1 MPTIHA
7 CIDRMADI
15 QRNALARQV
24 RRRPLAAVLFAL
36 TLLALAIGGASRAAD
51 PPAAPDAAG
60 STIAIRNF
68 MFEPMS
74 LVVAAGTK
82 VTWKNFDG
90 EPHTIHSIDDA
101 FRSGALD
108 QNDTFSFKFD
118 KPGTYRYACS
128 IHPQMIATIVV
139 K

>member
-1 MPTIHA
+1 MLTIQTS
-7 CIDRMADI
+7 IDRVAHI
-15 QRNALARQV
+15 NRNAHGGRV
-24 RRRPLAAVLFAL
+24 RRPSVAAALFAVA
-36 TLLALAIGGASRAAD
+36 LLGLASGGPTRAAE
-51 PPAAPDAAG
+51 PSAAPNAAD

-118 KPGTYRYACS
+118 KPGTYRYVCS
-128 IHPQMIATIVV
+128 IHPQMVATIVV

>member
-1 MPTIHA
+1 MLS
-7 CIDRMADI
+7 I
-15 QRNALARQV
+15 QTTTTARGGSRSRV
-24 RRRPLAAVLFAL
+24 AAALFAGA
-36 TLLALAIGGASRAAD
+36 LLALASGSPSLAAE
-51 PPAAPDAAG
+51 PAAAPSAAG
-60 STIAIRNF
+60 NTIAIRNF

-82 VTWKNFDG
+82 VIWKNFDG

-108 QNDTFSFKFD
+108 QNDTFSFQFD
-118 KPGTYRYACS
+118 KPGTYRYVCS
-128 IHPQMIATIVV
+128 IHPQMVATIVV

>member
-1 MPTIHA
+1 MLTIQTS
-7 CIDRMADI
+7 IDHMTPG
-15 QRNALARQV
+15 V
-24 RRRPLAAVLFAL
+24 RRRAVTAALIAGALLGLAS
-36 TLLALAIGGASRAAD
+36 GGASRAAQ
-51 PPAAPDAAG
+51 PSAAPAAAD
-60 STIAIRNF
+60 SSIAIRNF

-74 LVVAAGTK
+74 LEVAAGTK

-108 QNDTFSFKFD
+108 QNDTFSFQFD
-118 KPGTYRYACS
+118 KPGTYRYVCS
-128 IHPQMIATIVV
+128 IHPQMVATIVV

>member
-1 MPTIHA
+1 MLTIQTS
-7 CIDRMADI
+7 IDRTSPG
-15 QRNALARQV
+15 L
-24 RRRPLAAVLFAL
+24 RRRGIAMALIAGAV
-36 TLLALAIGGASRAAD
+36 LALANGGASLAAEPAAAPAAAD
-51 PPAAPDAAG
+51 
-60 STIAIRNF
+60 SSIAIRNF

-82 VTWKNFDG
+82 VTWKNYDG

-108 QNDTFSFKFD
+108 QNDTFSFQFD
-118 KPGTYRYACS
+118 KPGTYRYVCS
-128 IHPQMIATIVV
+128 IHPQMVATIVV

>member
-1 MPTIHA
+1 MLTIQTSM
-7 CIDRMADI
+7 DRVA
-15 QRNALARQV
+15 RVNRHALAAALCAIALLG
-24 RRRPLAAVLFAL
+24 LANVGVSQAAEP
-36 TLLALAIGGASRAAD
+36 AAAPSAAD
-51 PPAAPDAAG
+51 

>member
-1 MPTIHA
+1 MLTIH
-7 CIDRMADI
+7 C
-15 QRNALARQV
+15 NA
-24 RRRPLAAVLFAL
+24 AAVGVRHLSVATAL
-36 TLLALAIGGASRAAD
+36 VVCALLALASGGASQAAE
-51 PPAAPDAAG
+51 PAAAP
-60 STIAIRNF
+60 STADSSIAIRNF

-74 LVVAAGTK
+74 LVVVVGTK

-108 QNDTFSFKFD
+108 QNDTFSFQFD

-128 IHPQMIATIVV
+128 IHPQMVATIVV

>member
-1 MPTIHA
+1 MLSIQTS
-7 CIDRMADI
+7 IDRVERI
-15 QRNALARQV
+15 NRHALAATLCAV
-24 RRRPLAAVLFAL
+24 ALLGLAS
-36 TLLALAIGGASRAAD
+36 GGASRAAE
-51 PPAAPDAAG
+51 PSAASNAAD

-128 IHPQMIATIVV
+128 IHPQMVATIVV

>member
-1 MPTIHA
+1 MLTIQT
-7 CIDRMADI
+7 CIDRMPSG
-15 QRNALARQV
+15 V
-24 RRRPLAAVLFAL
+24 RRRPVVAALVASAL
-36 TLLALAIGGASRAAD
+36 LGLVSGGASLAAEPASAPAAAD
-51 PPAAPDAAG
+51 

-74 LVVAAGTK
+74 LVVPAGTK
-82 VTWKNFDG
+82 VIWKNFDG

-108 QNDTFSFKFD
+108 QNDSFSFQFD
-118 KPGTYRYACS
+118 KPGTYRYVCS
-128 IHPQMIATIVV
+128 IHPQMVATIVV

>member
-1 MPTIHA
+1 MLTMQTSIHRTHPRA
-7 CIDRMADI
+7 RRRGI
-15 QRNALARQV
+15 ALA
-24 RRRPLAAVLFAL
+24 LIAGAVLTFAS
-36 TLLALAIGGASRAAD
+36 GGASLSAEPAAAPGAAD
-51 PPAAPDAAG
+51 

-82 VTWKNFDG
+82 VTWKNYDG

-108 QNDTFSFKFD
+108 QNDTFSFQFD
-118 KPGTYRYACS
+118 RPGTYRYVCS
-128 IHPQMIATIVV
+128 IHPQMVATIVV

>member
-1 MPTIHA
+1 MLTMPTSIGRTPPGGRRRG
-7 CIDRMADI
+7 I
-15 QRNALARQV
+15 ALA
-24 RRRPLAAVLFAL
+24 LIAGA
-36 TLLALAIGGASRAAD
+36 LLALANAGASRAAE
-51 PPAAPDAAG
+51 PAAAPGAAD

-68 MFEPMS
+68 MFEPMA

-82 VTWKNFDG
+82 VTWKNYDG

-108 QNDTFSFKFD
+108 QNDTFSFQFD
-118 KPGTYRYACS
+118 KPGTYRYVCS
-128 IHPQMIATIVV
+128 IHPQMVATIVV